1 MLKVVVVLG
10 DSLDPLGLVDV
21 KEDELMLDRRRGAGA
36 VEPKTTV
43 VAIRVHV

>member
-21 KEDELMLDRRRGAGA
+21 KEDELMLDRRRGGGA
-36 VEPKTTV
+36 TGPKTTV
-43 VAIRVHV
+43 VAIRV